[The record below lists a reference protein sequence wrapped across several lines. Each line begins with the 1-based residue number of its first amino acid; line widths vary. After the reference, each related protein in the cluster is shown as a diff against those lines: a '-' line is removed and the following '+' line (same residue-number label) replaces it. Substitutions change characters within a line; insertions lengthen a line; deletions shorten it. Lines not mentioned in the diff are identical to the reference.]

1 MQNILILTTLTHLLL
16 IARKR
21 DLIALDFLTLYLAS
35 VRIEKK
41 YEKKIDTWFNVV
53 GIAYGVLAT
62 KRQQTFILDYV
73 FCLHN
78 LFYIHCS
85 SHDGSVSVYED

>member
-1 MQNILILTTLTHLLL
+1 MQRFLKSEIRNTGPNLSLLLQNILFLTTLTHFLL
-16 IARKR
+16 IARKH
-21 DLIALDFLTLYLAS
+21 DLDLLTLYLAS

-62 KRQQTFILDYV
+62 KRQQI
-73 FCLHN
+73 
-78 LFYIHCS
+78 
-85 SHDGSVSVYED
+85 

>member
-1 MQNILILTTLTHLLL
+1 MQNILFLTILTHFLQ
-16 IARKR
+16 ARKR
-21 DLIALDFLTLYLAS
+21 DLIALDLLTLYLAS

-62 KRQQTFILDYV
+62 KRPHI
-73 FCLHN
+73 
-78 LFYIHCS
+78 
-85 SHDGSVSVYED
+85 

>member
-1 MQNILILTTLTHLLL
+1 MQNILFLSTLTHFLL

-21 DLIALDFLTLYLAS
+21 DLIALGLLNLSS

-41 YEKKIDTWFNVV
+41 YEKKVDTWFNVV

-62 KRQQTFILDYV
+62 KRQQI
-73 FCLHN
+73 
-78 LFYIHCS
+78 
-85 SHDGSVSVYED
+85 

>member
-1 MQNILILTTLTHLLL
+1 MLQNILFLTTLTHILL

-21 DLIALDFLTLYLAS
+21 DLIALDLLTLYLAS

-62 KRQQTFILDYV
+62 KRQQI
-73 FCLHN
+73 
-78 LFYIHCS
+78 
-85 SHDGSVSVYED
+85 